1 MNCPTCGRP
10 ASGKFCSECGAALAG
25 AACGSCGAPLSPGG
39 KFCHLCGTP
48 HTTRPAAARP
58 PGNLI
63 GWVVGAAAVVILI
76 VVLVSRVS
84 GPAAPATGA
93 APPGMGGAAPA
104 IDLSSM
110 TPREQADRLFDRVM
124 QASSQGDSS
133 QVSFFTPMALQT
145 YGTLDG
151 LDADARYHVGLLEI
165 EAANFPAALAQADT
179 LQQLSPGH
187 LFVMLVRGEAARRS
201 GDAAA
206 LRRAYRSF
214 LDTADQEEA
223 TGKQEYAAHQRA
235 LDAFRDAARAALG
248 SAR

>member
-1 MNCPTCGRP
+1 
-10 ASGKFCSECGAALAG
+10 
-25 AACGSCGAPLSPGG
+25 
-39 KFCHLCGTP
+39 
-48 HTTRPAAARP
+48 
-58 PGNLI
+58 
-63 GWVVGAAAVVILI
+63 
-76 VVLVSRVS
+76 
-84 GPAAPATGA
+84 
-93 APPGMGGAAPA
+93 
-104 IDLSSM
+104 
-110 TPREQADRLFDRVM
+110 
-124 QASSQGDSS
+124 
-133 QVSFFTPMALQT
+133 MALDLIIRG
-145 YGTLDG
+145 GTVITPDG
-151 LDADARYHVGLLEI
+151 AGPRDVGVQGEQI
-165 EAANFPAALAQADT
+165 AIVAQADT